1 MGKIGTVSSAVG
13 FIYLGVWLIVKNID
27 SGFADQLFNWW
38 PMIIIF
44 IGLEILYFLKK
55 STQGEKLRFNG
66 LIIVV
71 VIIFIAI
78 NASQNVYSRFD
89 NLFKHG
95 TSISMFDSYKYRYK
109 SIDIVKTIET
119 SNKGIVFLAKSGK
132 FNIKKSQD
140 NTVRIEAEIY
150 VDKSSSLNEWDVKE
164 LPGINDVRID
174 LRDAAIRE
182 VSGDIYVPEGCSVQ
196 FETGNLDI
204 ISDDVGIEKLVVD
217 SRNGNIMIGNNIKNI
232 QAKMHNG
239 KVKFIGNSEN
249 VNIDIDNG
257 RIDIGGNINTM
268 ELKLQSGTIDIDN
281 KNEKTA
287 TIEMVNGVLN
297 YNTTNHDASINIMA
311 KNGVGMVNGRKIG
324 IGAAS
329 DVFGT
334 GASKINLKV
343 GNGTI
348 RFSNQE

>member
-1 MGKIGTVSSAVG
+1 MGKIGAASSAIG
-13 FIYLGVWLIVKNID
+13 FIYLGVWLIVRNID
-27 SGFADQLFNWW
+27 RVLADQFFNWW

-44 IGLEILYFLKK
+44 VGLEILYFLKK

-71 VIIFIAI
+71 IIIFIAI
-78 NASQNVYSRFD
+78 NASQNIYSRFD
-89 NLFKHG
+89 TIFRHER
-95 TSISMFDSYKYRYK
+95 SIFMFDSYKNRYK
-109 SIDIVKTIET
+109 NIDIVKTIET
-119 SNKGIVFLAKSGK
+119 SNKEIVFLAKSGN

-140 NTVRIEAEIY
+140 NTIRIEAKIY

-164 LPGINDVRID
+164 LQGINDIRID
-174 LRDAAIRE
+174 LRDAVIEE
-182 VSGDIYVPEGCSVQ
+182 VSGDIYVPEGCSVR

-204 ISDDVGIEKLVVD
+204 TSADVGIENFAVNSK
-217 SRNGNIMIGNNIKNI
+217 NGNIMIGNNIKNI

-239 KVKFIGNSEN
+239 KVNFTGNSEN
-249 VNIDIDNG
+249 ANINMDNG
-257 RIDIGGNINTM
+257 RVDIDGNVNTM
-268 ELKLQSGTIDIDN
+268 ELNLQSGSVEINN
-281 KNEKTA
+281 KNEKSA
-287 TIEMVNGVLN
+287 NIEMMNGVIN
-297 YNTTNHDASINIMA
+297 YNTKNHDVNINIMT

-324 IGAAS
+324 IGATN

-334 GASKINLKV
+334 GTNKINLKV